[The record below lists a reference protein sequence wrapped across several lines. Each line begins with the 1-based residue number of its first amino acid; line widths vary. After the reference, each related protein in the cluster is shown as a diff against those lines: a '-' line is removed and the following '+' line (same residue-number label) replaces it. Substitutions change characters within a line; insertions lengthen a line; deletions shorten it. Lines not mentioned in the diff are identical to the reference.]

1 MWTEYGIYFV
11 LVIAFSAASCLVTL
25 TTKTIVPSSFRL
37 ATFDE
42 NLAADESSDDPH
54 GEDATSPRQQTERTE
69 SPPMVYYSAAGS
81 GVAEVRV
88 ILSGFV
94 LHGFLG
100 LKTLIIKTGALTLAV
115 ASGLSLGKEGP
126 YVHIAACVGNIACRL
141 FSKYDRNDA
150 KRREVLSAAAAA
162 GVAVAFGAPLGG
174 VLFGLEEVSY
184 FFPAKTLF
192 RTFFCCII
200 ASLTLKFLNPY
211 GTHKIVMFQVRYSM
225 DWAWFEIG
233 TFVLVGVLG
242 GAAGALFIKASKHW
256 AKTFRRL
263 KFIKAYPLLE
273 VVLVAMVTG
282 VMNYWNGFTQLPVA
296 KLLLN
301 IASPCDTE
309 NERRNL
315 LGLCPSSIDQVPP
328 VILSLFVG
336 FLIKGFLTIITFGIV
351 SQRGSY
357 LRPESLS
364 VSLYPL
370 LGLGNEFSAS
380 LTDELACRK
389 FLPVST
395 CRPWSWAAS
404 WAGSSATWCS
414 GSSFGSRTGGYGP
427 TVPGQARG
435 RASSRACTGSSLR
448 GRPCVASRGCPSRWR
463 SSSSS

>member
-1 MWTEYGIYFV
+1 MWTEYAIYFV
-11 LVIAFSAASCLVTL
+11 LVVAFSTASCLVTL
-25 TTKTIVPSSFRL
+25 ITKTIVPSAFRL

-42 NLAADESSDDPH
+42 NLAAEENNDESHGDDA
-54 GEDATSPRQQTERTE
+54 GSPRLQAERTE
-69 SPPMVYYSAAGS
+69 PAPMVYYSAAGS

-100 LKTLIIKTGALTLAV
+100 LKTLIIKTGALVLAV

-256 AKTFRRL
+256 AKTFRRI
-263 KFIKAYPLLE
+263 KFIKAYPVLE
-273 VVLVAMVTG
+273 VILVAMITG
-282 VMNYWNGFTQLPVA
+282 VMNYWNVFTQLPVA

-301 IASPCDTE
+301 IASPCDDE
-309 NERRNL
+309 NNERRNM
-315 LGLCPSSIDQVPP
+315 LGLCPSSIDEVPP

-336 FLIKGFLTIITFGIV
+336 FLIKGLLTIITFGIV
-351 SQRGSY
+351 S
-357 LRPESLS
+357 LRDPKPLEI
-364 VSLYPL
+364 SLYSRPYGHIIGFFFFFFEVSEANQLLAESPRRYIHAVHGRWRPFGAADRPYGAVGCLPL
-370 LGLGNEFSAS
+370 PGLVGLGG
-380 LTDELACRK
+380 L
-389 FLPVST
+389 
-395 CRPWSWAAS
+395 
-404 WAGSSATWCS
+404 
-414 GSSFGSRTGGYGP
+414 
-427 TVPGQARG
+427 
-435 RASSRACTGSSLR
+435 RADK
-448 GRPCVASRGCPSRWR
+448 
-463 SSSSS
+463 

>member
-1 MWTEYGIYFV
+1 MFTSSPIGAMWTEYGLYFL
-11 LVIAFSAASCLVTL
+11 LVVAFSASSCLVTL
-25 TTKTIVPSSFRL
+25 TTKTIVPSAFRL

-42 NLAADESSDDPH
+42 NLAAEEASDDAN
-54 GEDATSPRQQTERTE
+54 GDDGGSPRQQMESTET
-69 SPPMVYYSAAGS
+69 PPMVYYSAAGS

-100 LKTLIIKTGALTLAV
+100 LKTLIIKTGALILAV

-126 YVHIAACVGNIACRL
+126 YVHIAACVGNITCRL
-141 FSKYDRNDA
+141 FGKYDRNDA

-211 GTHKIVMFQVRYSM
+211 GTHKIVMFEVRYSM

-233 TFVLVGVLG
+233 TFVVVGMLG

-256 AKTFRRL
+256 AKTFRRI
-263 KFIKAYPLLE
+263 KFIKKLPILE

-282 VMNYWNGFTQLPVA
+282 VMNYWNVFTRLPVA

-309 NERRNL
+309 NERRNM
-315 LGLCPSSIDQVPP
+315 LGLCPTSIDDVPP
-328 VILSLFVG
+328 VLLSLFVG

-351 SQRGSY
+351 S
-357 LRPESLS
+357 RPPNTNSSRLNEADLTLS
-364 VSLYPL
+364 
-370 LGLGNEFSAS
+370 
-380 LTDELACRK
+380 CRK
-389 FLPVST
+389 FRRESI
-395 CRPWSWAAS
+395 CRPWLSVVF

-414 GSSFGSRTGGYGP
+414 GSSSGSPTGGCGQ
-427 TVPGQARG
+427 TAPGSPKE
-435 RASSRACTGSSLR
+435 RASNPAYTGLSLR
-448 GRPCVASRGCPSRWR
+448 ARPCVASPGFRSRWP
-463 SSSSS
+463 SFFSN

>member
-1 MWTEYGIYFV
+1 MFHSSPLGSMWTEYGIYLILVV
-11 LVIAFSAASCLVTL
+11 LLSVVSCLITL
-25 TTKTIVPSSFRL
+25 TTKTIVPSAFRL
-37 ATFDE
+37 TTFDE
-42 NLAADESSDDPH
+42 NLAAEGHDSHSDDT
-54 GEDATSPRQQTERTE
+54 GSPRQPTEPTE

-100 LKTLIIKTGALTLAV
+100 LKTLIIKTVALIFAA

-126 YVHIAACVGNIACRL
+126 YVHIATCVGNIACRL
-141 FSKYDRNDA
+141 FEKYNGNDA
-150 KRREVLSAAAAA
+150 KRREVLSATAAA

-211 GTHKIVMFQVRYSM
+211 GTHKIVMFQVRYSI

-233 TFVLVGVLG
+233 TFILVGLLG

-256 AKTFRRL
+256 AKTFRRM
-263 KFIKAYPLLE
+263 KFVKRYPIVE

-282 VMNYWNGFTQLPVA
+282 LMSYWNVFTRLPVA

-301 IASPCDTE
+301 IASPCDFE
-309 NERRNL
+309 DDSGNL
-315 LGLCPSSIDQVPP
+315 LGLCPTSIDDVPP
-328 VILSLFVG
+328 VILSLFAA

-351 SQRGSY
+351 S
-357 LRPESLS
+357 
-364 VSLYPL
+364 
-370 LGLGNEFSAS
+370 
-380 LTDELACRK
+380 
-389 FLPVST
+389 
-395 CRPWSWAAS
+395 
-404 WAGSSATWCS
+404 
-414 GSSFGSRTGGYGP
+414 GP
-427 TVPGQARG
+427 TPNSTLPYA
-435 RASSRACTGSSLR
+435 TI
-448 GRPCVASRGCPSRWR
+448 
-463 SSSSS
+463 